1 VLRKKAWRI
10 HAFGD
15 ISDMRLDDVPQS
27 DVADREVLIRVLAAS
42 VNAADLLIAR
52 GLFPRIRQT
61 DLPVTLGCDF
71 VGIVERSG
79 TDGGQFRAGDAV
91 YGMAKLRDGSFAECV
106 VAEPEALAPVPMP
119 CEDLAAFAAIP
130 LAALTAWQGLFK
142 HGNVQSG
149 QRVLILG
156 AAGGVGHFAVQ
167 IACHAGATVYA
178 TGSDDD
184 VGFLTDLGAHEV
196 VDRNEPLE
204 GQCADIDLV
213 LDLVGGPTQ
222 ESASRV
228 LNADGAIVS
237 AVSDPNR
244 RLGAAGGRPGCRFIC
259 QRDRRD
265 FEQLSLLVCSGRLRP
280 RIARRIAFEQAPEA
294 LKLLDRGGTR
304 GKIIIT
310 S

>member
-1 VLRKKAWRI
+1 MKAWRI

-15 ISDMRLDDVPQS
+15 ISGMTLDDVPGS
-27 DVADREVLIRVLAAS
+27 DVADREVLVRVLAAS

-79 TDGGQFRAGDAV
+79 MDAGQFRAGDAV
-91 YGMAKLRDGSFAECV
+91 YGMARLRDGSFAELV
-106 VAEPEALAPVPMP
+106 VAEPQTLAPVPVP
-119 CEDLAAFAAIP
+119 FEDLAAFAAIP
-130 LAALTAWQGLFK
+130 LAAPTAWQGLFK

-167 IACHAGATVYA
+167 IARHAGATVFA

-184 VGFLTDLGAHEV
+184 AGFLTDLGAHEV
-196 VDRNEPLE
+196 VDRNAPLE
-204 GQCADIDLV
+204 RQCADIDLV

-228 LNADGAIVS
+228 LNANGVIVS

-244 RLGAAGGRPGCRFIC
+244 RLGVAGARTGCRFIC
-259 QRDRRD
+259 QRDRKD
-265 FEQLSLLVCSGRLRP
+265 FEQLALLVRSGRLRP
-280 RIARRIAFEQAPEA
+280 CIARRIAFAQAPEA
-294 LKLLDRGGTR
+294 LKLLDQGGTR

-310 S
+310 F

>member
-1 VLRKKAWRI
+1 MKAWRI

-15 ISDMRLDDVPQS
+15 ISDMTLDDVPPS
-27 DVADREVLIRVLAAS
+27 DVADGEVLIRVLAAS
-42 VNAADLLIAR
+42 VNAADLLISR

-61 DLPVTLGCDF
+61 DLPATLGCDF

-79 TDGGQFRAGDAV
+79 TDAGQFRAGDAV
-91 YGMAKLRDGSFAECV
+91 YGMARLRDGSFAECV
-106 VAEPEALAPVPMP
+106 VAEPQTLAPVPIP
-119 CEDLAAFAAIP
+119 CEELAAFAAIP

-149 QRVLILG
+149 KRVLILG

-167 IACHAGATVYA
+167 IARHAGATVYA

-184 VGFLTDLGAHEV
+184 AGFLMDLGAHEV

-204 GQCADIDLV
+204 RQCADIDLV
-213 LDLVGGPTQ
+213 LDLVGGSIQ

-228 LNADGAIVS
+228 LNADGTIVS

-244 RLGAAGGRPGCRFIC
+244 RPGAAGGRAGCRFIC
-259 QRDRRD
+259 QRDRGD
-265 FEQLSLLVCSGRLRP
+265 FEQLSLLVRSGRLRP
-280 RIARRIAFEQAPEA
+280 CIARRIAFEQAPEA
-294 LKLLDRGGTR
+294 LKLLDQGGTR

-310 S
+310 A

>member
-1 VLRKKAWRI
+1 MKAWRI

-15 ISDMRLDDVPQS
+15 ISDMTLDDVPSS
-27 DVADREVLIRVLAAS
+27 DVADREVLIRVLSAS
-42 VNAADLLIAR
+42 VNGADLLIAR

-79 TDGGQFRAGDAV
+79 ADAGQFRAGDAV
-91 YGMAKLRDGSFAECV
+91 YGMARLGEGSFAECV
-106 VAEPEALAPVPMP
+106 VAEPETLAPVPMP

-244 RLGAAGGRPGCRFIC
+244 RLGAAGSPTGCRFIC

-265 FEQLSLLVCSGRLRP
+265 FEQLSLFVRSGRLRP

-294 LKLLDRGGTR
+294 LKLLDQGGTR

-310 S
+310 A

>member
-1 VLRKKAWRI
+1 MKAWRI

-15 ISDMRLDDVPQS
+15 ISDMALDDVPPS

-42 VNAADLLIAR
+42 VNAADLLIVR

-79 TDGGQFRAGDAV
+79 MGAGQFRAGDAV
-91 YGMAKLRDGSFAECV
+91 YGMAKLGEGSFAECV
-106 VAEPEALAPVPMP
+106 VAEPETLAPVHIPY
-119 CEDLAAFAAIP
+119 EDLAAFAAIP
-130 LAALTAWQGLFK
+130 LAALTAWQGLFR
-142 HGNVQSG
+142 HGNVQPG

-167 IACHAGATVYA
+167 IARQAGAVVFA

-184 VGFLTDLGAHEV
+184 AGFLTDLGAHEV
-196 VDRNEPLE
+196 VDRNAPLE
-204 GQCADIDLV
+204 RKCADIDLV
-213 LDLVGGPTQ
+213 LDLVGGPAQ

-228 LNADGAIVS
+228 LNANGAIVS

-244 RLGAAGGRPGCRFIC
+244 RLRAAGARPGCRFIC
-259 QRDRRD
+259 QRDQGN
-265 FEQLSLLVCSGRLRP
+265 FEQLSLLVRSGRLRP
-280 RIARRIAFEQAPEA
+280 RVARRIAFAQAPEA
-294 LKLLDRGGTR
+294 LKLLDQGGTR

-310 S
+310 Y